1 MKWLARCTLVG
12 SFAVVALLSPAALG
26 YSPQSPEVQ
35 ELVGRAVG
43 FLKEKHATGKAL
55 GFYDRLGGTC
65 LVGLAVFKH
74 TGSPTDPLVMEGVKK
89 CRAIIGDGN
98 RLFQRPGIG
107 DYSDSNYDL
116 GLALIFLCELDP
128 DRYRQEIEV
137 LLRALLQRQQRG
149 GGWSYAPASKG
160 DTSQTQYGVL
170 GLWITH
176 RSQFT
181 IPQSAVEGVCNWLLR
196 TQTPDGGW
204 GYDPQ
209 DPGSY
214 DRISQNSVTLSR
226 SVAGLGSIYIC
237 SELLGF
243 TRGSTEP
250 RTRRRLPAALHEVGA
265 DSTRPR
271 GPLTNQVPGAQLQRV
286 LRDGNNWISRNF
298 NIEHDYYQHYYM
310 YALERYMSFREH
322 AEGTRNP
329 QPRWYNEGVELLIAT
344 EKDEGGWSDSLAGA
358 MLDTSFAVLFLLR
371 STQTS
376 LNKVIEET
384 GRLRGGKSLPSDL
397 SQIAIDASG
406 QVVSTKEKPPIDDLL
421 SRLEKS
427 AAAEIDSSIP
437 RWLALAEDRKERTAQ
452 VTRLRRM
459 AISGSFQARLTAV
472 ETLGRDRDMDNV
484 PALIYAISD
493 PDPRVMRAAR
503 NGLRFISRRIDG
515 FGLPSA
521 ATPAEQRKARSRWRE
536 WYLAIRPNGELIE

>member
-1 MKWLARCTLVG
+1 MKWLARWPLVVSLG
-12 SFAVVALLSPAALG
+12 FMAVVSPAAHG

-35 ELVGRAVG
+35 ALVDRAVA
-43 FLKEKHATGKAL
+43 FLEEKQATGKAL

-65 LVGLAVFKH
+65 LTGLAVFKH
-74 TGSPTDPLVMEGVKK
+74 TGQPTHPLVMEGVKK
-89 CRAIIGDGN
+89 CKAIIGEGN

-149 GGWSYAPASKG
+149 GAWSYAPAAKG

-176 RSQFT
+176 RNQFS
-181 IPQSAVEGVCNWLLR
+181 IPQGAVERVCNWLLR

-243 TRGSTEP
+243 SHGTTEP
-250 RTRRRLPAALHEVGA
+250 RNRRRLPAALHEVGA
-265 DSTRPR
+265 DTTRPR
-271 GPLTNQVPGAQLQRV
+271 GPVTNQVPGAQLQRV
-286 LRDGNNWISRNF
+286 LRDGNNWVSRNF

-322 AEGTRNP
+322 AEGSRTP

-344 EKDEGGWSDSLAGA
+344 EKNEGGWSDSLAGA

-371 STQTS
+371 STQMS
-376 LNKVIEET
+376 LEKGEET
-384 GRLRGGKSLPSDL
+384 GSLRGGKSLPSDL
-397 SQIAIDASG
+397 SQITIDASG
-406 QVVSTKEKPPIDDLL
+406 QVVSTKERPPIDDLL
-421 SRLEKS
+421 SRLEES
-427 AAAEIDSSIP
+427 SAAEIDSSIP
-437 RWLALAEDRKERTAQ
+437 KWLALAENREERTAQ
-452 VTRLRRM
+452 IARLRRM
-459 AISGSFQARLTAV
+459 AVSGSFQARLTAV

-484 PALIYAISD
+484 PALIYALSD

-503 NGLRFISRRIDG
+503 NGLRFISRKIDG
-515 FGLPSA
+515 FSLPSA
-521 ATPAEQRKARSRWRE
+521 ATPAQQRTAQYRWKE